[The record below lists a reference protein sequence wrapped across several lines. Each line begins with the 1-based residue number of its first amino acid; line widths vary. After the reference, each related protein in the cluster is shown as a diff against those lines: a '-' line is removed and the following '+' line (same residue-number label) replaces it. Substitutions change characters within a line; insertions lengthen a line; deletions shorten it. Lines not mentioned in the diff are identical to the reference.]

1 MVKSTAFALL
11 LAVASLNVVSTL
23 AVPVRISGEMVSA
36 QRRDLDDSLTEL
48 ARRAPTKGGAAP
60 KPKANP
66 VNTQNRNNPK
76 APGSNQ
82 KPNASIPKGKPAPH
96 TPPKPASKPAA
107 AYNKNELLRQ
117 EFSLEQA
124 RIGLEKQ
131 EQAWK
136 PTLLRRDSEDFHL
149 ERRAPGG
156 AKAVTKAPVANTKNT
171 KKTSPNTAPKKLA
184 PGLNKVPIRKP
195 PVLAKPAAS
204 YDKNELLKQEF
215 SLEQSRIGLEK
226 QEQAW
231 KPTLLRRDSE
241 DFHLERRA
249 PGNAKAITKAPAAN
263 TKNTQKTPIAKKP
276 TPQTTKPTP
285 NRQPSTPKPGK
296 PVPNTQKP
304 VPNTPKP
311 GPKPGM
317 TKPAS
322 TVDQNALLRQ
332 EFALEQSRIG
342 LEKQEQA
349 WKPTLLRRSFEESE
363 IEELVARAPAG
374 TAKSSTPK
382 SPSTKPTTPSTKS
395 TTPSTKGTGAT
406 AAKKEMPKDWYSNQY
421 SAEEKKIKE
430 LSQRLKKNTN
440 SHAELASQFKTEQEN
455 IKAMQEEFKW
465 KPKTWSG

>member
-11 LAVASLNVVSTL
+11 LAVASLNIASTL
-23 AVPVRISGEMVSA
+23 AVPVRISRDMVPA
-36 QRRDLDDSLTEL
+36 QRRDLDNSLTEL
-48 ARRAPTKGGAAP
+48 ARRAPTKSGAAP
-60 KPKANP
+60 TPKTNP
-66 VNTQNRNNPK
+66 VNTQNGSKPK

-82 KPNASIPKGKPAPH
+82 KSNPSIPKGKPAPR
-96 TPPKPASKPAA
+96 TPLKPAPKPAAP
-107 AYNKNELLRQ
+107 YDKNQLLRQ

-124 RIGLEKQ
+124 RIGIQKQ

-136 PTLLRRDSEDFHL
+136 PTLLSKES

-156 AKAVTKAPVANTKNT
+156 AKGLSAPIIKAP
-171 KKTSPNTAPKKLA
+171 
-184 PGLNKVPIRKP
+184 GG
-195 PVLAKPAAS
+195 
-204 YDKNELLKQEF
+204 
-215 SLEQSRIGLEK
+215 RIP
-226 QEQAW
+226 Q
-231 KPTLLRRDSE
+231 
-241 DFHLERRA
+241 
-249 PGNAKAITKAPAAN
+249 
-263 TKNTQKTPIAKKP
+263 KP
-276 TPQTTKPTP
+276 TPQTTKSTP
-285 NRQPSTPKPGK
+285 NKKIPGPSTGIPKPGK
-296 PVPNTQKP
+296 PAPNTQKP
-304 VPNTPKP
+304 ASNTQRSAPNTQKPASNIPKP
-311 GPKPGM
+311 APEPGM

-349 WKPTLLRRSFEESE
+349 WKPTLLRRSLEESE

-382 SPSTKPTTPSTKS
+382 TPLRKPTTHSTKS

-421 SAEEKKIKE
+421 FAEQEKIEE

-440 SHAELASQFKTEQEN
+440 SHADLAAQFKTEQEN